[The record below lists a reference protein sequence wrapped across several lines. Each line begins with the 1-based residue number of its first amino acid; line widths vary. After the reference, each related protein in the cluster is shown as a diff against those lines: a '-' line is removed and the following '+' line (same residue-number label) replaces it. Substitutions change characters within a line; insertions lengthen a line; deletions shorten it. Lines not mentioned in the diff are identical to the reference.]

1 MLKRLGYEVLGFH
14 VDLGIDLNDYSPKSR
29 EAVLTFSRRFEIP
42 VEIVSLKEA
51 YDKTIPDVYKREK
64 KICPI
69 CGMTRRH
76 LMNAY
81 ALKAAEVYG
90 AYALATGHH
99 LDDLTAQLF
108 ANVLR
113 WDFHYL
119 AKGLPVLPPEDG
131 FARKIKPLALT
142 SEFEVV
148 AFARL
153 HNVEFVRCS
162 CPLGK
167 DAKFRKYQ
175 SMLRAIEALS
185 PGTKRYF
192 YQRYT
197 EIAHIFAEQAPEA
210 RPALR
215 KCLVCGM
222 PSSSPVCSFCR
233 IWRPEEAEAAL
244 RQYRGFT
251 LSPLRENGARA
262 QANRSP
268 ASPREGLPAFRK
280 TYLDRCGSRSA
291 VPLLARIVPLDDKT
305 DRTPKRPVR
314 FRLASRFGSGRAFT
328 PRFAFPI
335 RSGDETGDEG
345 VGEGGRQGFP
355 QMRRRIHQG
364 TNTWARGRSRAAT
377 SLSATMAGSR
387 KSQRRLEK
395 KGRKTLSPLW
405 AANSVA
411 AGAG

>member
-1 MLKRLGYEVLGFH
+1 MDREQDVFIHLSPLGEDASEGHFFSRKGRRCKICKRPAYIDLPQHNISLCAEHFDGFFVQQVERTIRRYRMLPPRAKVVVALSGGKDSLVTALVLKRLGYEVLGFH

-251 LSPLRENGARA
+251 LSPASGERGASAGEPQSRV
-262 QANRSP
+262 
-268 ASPREGLPAFRK
+268 ASGGPPGVPE
-280 TYLDRCGSRSA
+280 DVSR
-291 VPLLARIVPLDDKT
+291 
-305 DRTPKRPVR
+305 
-314 FRLASRFGSGRAFT
+314 
-328 PRFAFPI
+328 
-335 RSGDETGDEG
+335 
-345 VGEGGRQGFP
+345 
-355 QMRRRIHQG
+355 
-364 TNTWARGRSRAAT
+364 
-377 SLSATMAGSR
+377 
-387 KSQRRLEK
+387 
-395 KGRKTLSPLW
+395 
-405 AANSVA
+405 
-411 AGAG
+411 